1 VTRPSRILILERD
14 GPFRRTAERSLSGE
28 GYQCDCCSTC
38 ATARTRLTDEEP
50 DLVIASLGAP
60 GNSRLEILRRTSHTL
75 AAPVIIVAPK
85 PSVATAV
92 EALRLGVTDYLT
104 GPVTMPVLMA
114 SVRAALA
121 KREALRSVQ
130 AAQRVITTCVRW
142 FQFLE
147 VMLAAPGPVHLPP
160 ALKTALADRPAIL
173 DSAQNALAWALRH
186 QAVEVLSPREREV
199 LVALM
204 LGRRVREIAEEL
216 HVSVHTA
223 RNHVMSICRKL
234 GVHSQAE
241 LRARFQEAGR
251 G

>member
-1 VTRPSRILILERD
+1 MTRPSRILLLERD
-14 GPFRRTAERSLSGE
+14 GPFRRTAERSLTAE
-28 GYQCDCCSTC
+28 GHQCECCSTC
-38 ATARTRLTDEEP
+38 TTARNRLSDEEP
-50 DLVIASLGAP
+50 DLVIASLAAP
-60 GNSRLEILRRTSHTL
+60 GNSRLEIVRRPPRPL
-75 AAPVIIVAPK
+75 AVPVIILAPK

-92 EALRLGVTDYLT
+92 EALRLGVADYLT
-104 GPVTMPVLMA
+104 GTVTMPALLA
-114 SVRAALA
+114 SVRGALA
-121 KREALRSVQ
+121 KRAALRSVQ
-130 AAQRVITTCVRW
+130 SAQRTIATCARW
-142 FQFLE
+142 FQFVE
-147 VMLAAPGPVHLPP
+147 AMLSAPGPVHLPP
-160 ALKTALADRPAIL
+160 ALRTVLTDRPAIL

-216 HVSVHTA
+216 HLSVHTA
-223 RNHVMSICRKL
+223 RNHVKAICRKL